1 MTLHQAIQEILL
13 DAAHPMTTTEIAK
26 VINVQRSYT
35 KRDGS
40 PVDAF
45 QIHGRTKNYPNL
57 FSRSGSSVGLVQWGD
72 SFSRGT

>member
-1 MTLHQAIQEILL
+1 MTLHQVINEVLL
-13 DAAHPMTTTEIAK
+13 DLGRPMTTNELAN
-26 VINVQRSYT
+26 VINFRHSYT

-57 FSRSGSSVGLVQWGD
+57 FSRSGSFVGLVEWDGR
-72 SFSRGT
+72 SSGGA